1 MTLRMNPSS
10 HFSADYA
17 EARAKFLHQ
26 ARKAGAELVAY
37 AHPRPGPAGEA
48 LATDVALVGD
58 SRARRVLVA
67 LSATHGVEG
76 FCGSGAQVGWL
87 AEGHWRR
94 MPADVRVVL
103 VHAINPYGFA
113 WLQRETD
120 DNVDLNRNCL
130 AFDGRALPDNPN
142 YRTLHPV
149 ILPPRWDAAS
159 AAARKQAFADFSA
172 SHGAPALQ
180 HAVTG
185 GQYSHPDGLFYGGAR
200 PTWSNTTLRRILRE
214 HAAASHV
221 GMLDFHT
228 GLGPY
233 GTAQLII
240 WDRPGEPEHDRAESW
255 YQNGLASHQ
264 AGSSLSAPLTGTLR
278 QLFTEEL
285 PDAEL
290 TRVVA
295 EYGTYPLPHV
305 LETLMGRL
313 WLRTRGTHESEQGR
327 EILAAVR
334 RAFYPDEDD
343 WKELVWVRARQLMN
357 RAVRGLSQGA

>member
-1 MTLRMNPSS
+1 MHSSS
-10 HFSADYA
+10 HFSAGYA
-17 EARAKFLHQ
+17 EARAKFLDR
-26 ARKAGAELVAY
+26 ARAAGAELVTY
-37 AHPRPGPAGEA
+37 EHPRTGPAGET
-48 LATDVALVGD
+48 LATDVACLGD
-58 SRARRVLVA
+58 ARARRVLIV

-87 AEGHWRR
+87 AEGQWRHV
-94 MPADVRVVL
+94 PSDVRVVL

-120 DNVDLNRNCL
+120 ENVDLNRNL
-130 AFDGRALPDNPN
+130 LDFNQPLPVNRHYPS
-142 YRTLHPV
+142 LHGV
-149 ILPPRWDAAS
+149 IAPLRWDEAS
-159 AAARKQAFADFSA
+159 MAARRQAFAGFVQA
-172 SHGAPALQ
+172 HGAPALQ

-185 GQYSHPDGLFYGGAR
+185 GQYSHADGLFYGGAA
-200 PTWSNTTLRRILRE
+200 PTWSNQTLRRILRE
-214 HAAASHV
+214 HALGATHV

-240 WDRPGEPEHDRAESW
+240 WDRPGDPEYDRAERW
-255 YQNGLASHQ
+255 YENGLASHQ
-264 AGSSLSAPLTGTLR
+264 AGNSLSAPLTGTLR
-278 QLFTEEL
+278 QAFTEEL
-285 PDAEL
+285 PEAEL
-290 TRVVA
+290 TRVVV

-313 WLRTRGTHESEQGR
+313 WLRARGEHGSDQGR

-343 WKELVWVRARQLMN
+343 WKELVWVRGRQLMD
-357 RAVRGLSQGA
+357 RAVRGLSYSA

>member
-1 MTLRMNPSS
+1 MNPSR

-17 EARAKFLHQ
+17 QARTKFLEQARA
-26 ARKAGAELVAY
+26 AGAEVVAY
-37 AHPRPGPAGEA
+37 PHPQPGPAGEA
-48 LATDVALVGD
+48 LAADVALVGNPQA
-58 SRARRVLVA
+58 SRALVV

-130 AFDGRALPDNPN
+130 SFDGRALPDNPN
-142 YRTLHPV
+142 YRTLHSV
-149 ILPPRWDAAS
+149 ILPQRWDAAS
-159 AAARKQAFADFSA
+159 ATARRQAFADFA
-172 SHGAPALQ
+172 TTHGAPALQ
-180 HAVTG
+180 HAITG
-185 GQYSHPDGLFYGGAR
+185 GQYSHADGLFYGGAK
-200 PTWSNTTLRRILRE
+200 PTWSNTTLRQILRE
-214 HAAASHV
+214 HAKTASHV

-240 WDRPGEPEHDRAESW
+240 WDRPGEPEYDRAESW

-278 QLFTEEL
+278 QLFSEEL
-285 PDAEL
+285 LDAEL

-295 EYGTYPLPHV
+295 EYGTFPLPHV

-313 WLRTRGTHESEQGR
+313 WLRTRGKYDSDQGR
-327 EILAAVR
+327 EILATVR